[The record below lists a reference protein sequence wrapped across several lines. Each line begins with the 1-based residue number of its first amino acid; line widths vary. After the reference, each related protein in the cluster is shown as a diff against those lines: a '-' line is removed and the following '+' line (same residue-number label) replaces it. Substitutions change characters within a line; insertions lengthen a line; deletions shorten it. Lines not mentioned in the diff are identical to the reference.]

1 MDACSSCQESQPFPT
16 HPPPPNPANFRMILC
31 RRRPGC
37 PGGHFGGK
45 RETHACCQSGR
56 WPDRHGGAW
65 ARSCWQQAL
74 HKRRAPP
81 QPRQPR
87 RCSVASSKQ
96 SVTHKQNLIRP
107 KRARFR
113 GNRARL
119 RIYAGQKGDFR
130 RCGQDG
136 ASKGNFHARAGDV
149 RGIGAFIRSSQDR
162 TTHSKDFDDTVR
174 HYRPC
179 VDRGPRRWRGPSE
192 QDKRAHG
199 WPCPHDSR
207 HLTNPF
213 TDAGASMRGSS
224 NG

>member
-1 MDACSSCQESQPFPT
+1 
-16 HPPPPNPANFRMILC
+16 MILC

-37 PGGHFGGK
+37 PGGHLGGK

-65 ARSCWQQAL
+65 ARSCWQRAL
-74 HKRRAPP
+74 RKRRAPP

-87 RCSVASSKQ
+87 RCCVASYKQ
-96 SVTHKQNLIRP
+96 SVTDTQAISLIRP
-107 KRARFR
+107 VDCLQKAKFR
-113 GNRARL
+113 GSRARL

-130 RCGQDG
+130 RCGPVQDG
-136 ASKGNFHARAGDV
+136 ARVGNLARAGDV

-199 WPCPHDSR
+199 VALP
-207 HLTNPF
+207 
-213 TDAGASMRGSS
+213 A
-224 NG
+224 